1 MAASGLD
8 VAVGFEWTPFTHGF
22 VFWEYSGPEHRP
34 PPDEASRREWLE
46 GFLQARADYPDEPH
60 DPDNPD
66 GGETAADALRRTLA
80 GQCDADAL
88 LALLDRMLAEWWEA
102 GNGGGCGRETDLSAC
117 SSEPQCLD
125 GIRLKKAVAFL
136 S

>member
-1 MAASGLD
+1 MAASGL
-8 VAVGFEWTPFTHGF
+8 AVGFEWTPFSHGF
-22 VFWEYSGPEHRP
+22 VFWEYSGPEHLP

-46 GFLQARADYPDEPH
+46 GFLQAHTDYPNEPY

-88 LALLDRMLAEWWEA
+88 LALLDRMLAEWREA
-102 GNGGGCGRETDLSAC
+102 GERRRMRPRS
-117 SSEPQCLD
+117 
-125 GIRLKKAVAFL
+125 
-136 S
+136 